1 MSSKKKNQLRIVVNL
16 ATELLQKHWGH
27 ASFRPLQEKIVHASL
42 QGQDVF
48 ALLPTGGGKSIC
60 FQVPALT
67 RKGICL
73 VISPLLALM
82 KDQVKHLHE
91 IGITATYFSSEFSES
106 EINRLFD
113 ECISNKHKFVYCS
126 PERLL
131 SRKFRERLNYLKFG
145 SIVIDEAHCISQWGH
160 DFRPAYLEIP
170 TFLKEI
176 PKVPI
181 MAVTATA
188 NSLVVKEISSLLF
201 AKDFA
206 FFQDSFRRD
215 NLHYFTLPT
224 SNKSETLLNLCQ
236 ELPGC
241 GIVYCS
247 SRKQVDEISK
257 YLNENQIEAT
267 AYHAGKSVEEKKDA
281 FEKWMSRDRRIIVAT
296 NAFGM
301 GIDKSDV
308 RFVIHMQLP
317 TRPEAYF
324 QEAGRAGRDGEK
336 SDVIALY
343 HASDFQLMKEQVL
356 MSYPNKE
363 FIYEVYQQLANM
375 HRVALHTGENEQ
387 FQLDLGGLAIRCE
400 MKETQVANALLIL
413 EQSGYIQIL
422 PRGSFQSK
430 CRVLASREQL
440 RILADQHHMQAE
452 ILRTL
457 FRLYG
462 GIWENL
468 TSISEWDIAEASH
481 YSIGET
487 RKLLKDLQ
495 AKQYIDYFI
504 PSEKSHFVYIQ
515 PRVEQKHLHIPDEV
529 YSIKQKRELEQIDF
543 MQAYANTRE
552 CKENYLLRYFD
563 EQALPCENCQSCLL
577 KNEPPSEKTILNRI
591 AQSEQI
597 RHWFASPIPYD
608 KEYVEL
614 KIQALIQD
622 GIIEL
627 EQGRIK
633 KAK

>member
-1 MSSKKKNQLRIVVNL
+1 VNI
-16 ATELLQKHWGH
+16 AIELLQKHWGH
-27 ASFRPLQEKIVHASL
+27 ASFRPLQGKIVTASM

-113 ECISNKHKFVYCS
+113 ECIENKHKFVYCS

-131 SRKFRERLNYLKFG
+131 SRKFRERLNFLKFG

-170 TFLKEI
+170 KFLKEI
-176 PKVPI
+176 PRVPI

-188 NSLVVKEISSLLF
+188 NAHVIKEISSLLF
-201 AKDFA
+201 QHEFS

-215 NLHYFTLPT
+215 NLHYFTLQT
-224 SNKSETLLNLCQ
+224 SNKNETLLHLCQ
-236 ELPGC
+236 NLSGC
-241 GIVYCS
+241 GIVYCP
-247 SRKQVDEISK
+247 SRKQVDDTLK
-257 YLNENQIEAT
+257 YLSQNNIEAT
-267 AYHAGKSVEEKKDA
+267 SYHAGKSVEEKKVA
-281 FEKWMSRDRRIIVAT
+281 FEKWMSNDKRIMVAT

-301 GIDKSDV
+301 GIDKPDV
-308 RFVIHMQLP
+308 RFVIHLQLP

-324 QEAGRAGRDGEK
+324 QEAGRAGRDGHK

-343 HASDFQLMKEQVL
+343 HASDFQLMKEHVL
-356 MSYPNKE
+356 MSYPDKNL
-363 FIYEVYQQLANM
+363 IYNVYQQLANM

-387 FQLDLGGLAIRCE
+387 FQLDLSGLAIRCE
-400 MKETQVANALLIL
+400 MKESQVGNALLLL
-413 EQSGYIQIL
+413 EQSGYIQII

-430 CRVLASREQL
+430 CRVLASRDQL
-440 RILADQHHMQAE
+440 RLLAEQNHMQAE

-468 TSISEWDIAEASH
+468 TSISEWDIAEASQ
-481 YSIGET
+481 YSVGET
-487 RKLLKDLQ
+487 RKLLKELES
-495 AKQYIDYFI
+495 KQFIDYYI

-515 PRVEQKHLHIPDEV
+515 PRVEQQYLSIPDEV
-529 YSIKQKRELEQIDF
+529 YSIKQRRELEQIDF
-543 MQAYANTRE
+543 MQGYALTAE
-552 CKENYLLRYFD
+552 CKENFLLRYFND
-563 EQALPCENCQSCLL
+563 QSSPCQQCQSCLL

-591 AQSEQI
+591 DQSEQI
-597 RHWFASPIPYD
+597 GHWFASPIPYD
-608 KEYVEL
+608 KEFVEL